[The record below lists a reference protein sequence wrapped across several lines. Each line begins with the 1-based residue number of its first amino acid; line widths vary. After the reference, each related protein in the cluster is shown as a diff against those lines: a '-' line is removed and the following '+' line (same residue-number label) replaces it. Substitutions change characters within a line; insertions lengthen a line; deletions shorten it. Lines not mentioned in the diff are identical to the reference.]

1 LVSFDIKM
9 KESSNQL
16 LPRFLVVTIII
27 FFSLTIPSLISSR
40 NVLSDVGNV
49 TICISPGECG
59 ILQSGYTASDS
70 ITNGSGKSIK
80 DKTIEAIREL
90 TTLGRPDLK
99 EPIAL
104 CADPRGFV
112 FVSDGLTGMIF
123 RYTLNGKSIEF
134 ERPSGTSALYPVDIA
149 SVGFYVYV
157 LDYSSRKILR
167 YDFRGAYLDVL
178 VALEEIGYLSPV
190 SISIANDGRII
201 MTDTERHMVSL
212 WSPLMDFQVE
222 IGEFESGLMGL
233 VEPVKAITLSDGTV
247 AVLDSGDRM
256 IKFFSPSGAFE
267 GSVPLGGSIGVNEPR
282 YMCIDR
288 YDNIFVADAEG
299 KVLVVRPDGEVLY
312 TVDSFNDKQIVPTA
326 VACGW
331 NSELFVTDMKS
342 HSVLVY
348 KITYR

>member
-1 LVSFDIKM
+1 LISFNLKM
-9 KESSNQL
+9 NKSSNQRL
-16 LPRFLVVTIII
+16 LSILIVSLII
-27 FFSLTIPSLISSR
+27 FFSLISPALVFS
-40 NVLSDVGNV
+40 GNV
-49 TICISPGECG
+49 PGTENISICISPGKCS
-59 ILQSGYTASDS
+59 ILQSDYTVSDS
-70 ITNGSGKSIK
+70 VDNGSGESVN
-80 DKTIEAIREL
+80 DKTIEEIREL
-90 TTLGRPDLK
+90 TTLGTHDLK

-123 RYTLNGKSIEF
+123 RYTLNGESIEF
-134 ERPSGTSALYPVDIA
+134 ERPSGASALYPVDIA
-149 SVGFYVYV
+149 CVGSYVYV

-167 YDFRGAYLDVL
+167 YDFRGAYLDLL

-190 SISIANDGRII
+190 SISIANDGRLI

-233 VEPVKAITLSDGTV
+233 VEPVKAIDLSDGTV

-267 GSVPLGGSIGVNEPR
+267 GSIPLGDRIGVVEPR
-282 YMCIDR
+282 YMCVDR

-299 KVLVVRPDGEVLY
+299 KVLVVRPDGKLLN
-312 TVDSFNDKQIVPTA
+312 TIDSFNGKQLVPSA

-331 NSELFVTDMKS
+331 NNELFVTDMKS

-348 KITYR
+348 VITYR